1 MFRGEGDSR
10 EPHDQDEFEVPMR
23 HQGREHP
30 WAIGCT
36 GLEPRDGGQ
45 DHTQELQQQ
54 HVICKRKKSNKRL
67 MRKGQRQRQKTGKVC
82 HSRKV
87 FKKSSQL
94 ATCISSALGS
104 EHRGL
109 ITQAP

>member
-54 HVICKRKKSNKRL
+54 HVSLQEEEEQQETDEERPETEAEDG
-67 MRKGQRQRQKTGKVC
+67 KGV
-82 HSRKV
+82 S
-87 FKKSSQL
+87 
-94 ATCISSALGS
+94 
-104 EHRGL
+104 
-109 ITQAP
+109 